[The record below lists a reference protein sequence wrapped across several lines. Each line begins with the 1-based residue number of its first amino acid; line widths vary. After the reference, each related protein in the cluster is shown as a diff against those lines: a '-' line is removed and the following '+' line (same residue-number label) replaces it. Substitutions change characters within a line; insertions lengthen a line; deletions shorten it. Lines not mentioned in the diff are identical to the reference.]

1 MSVNKEL
8 LATLQKAGA
17 AVFDA
22 DAQLKLAV
30 TRYGERVQAAV
41 ASNPFHL
48 GNDTLFE
55 NWKLVA
61 RLSQTVAA
69 MEEDLKNVYQMA
81 GALSDV
87 EPSLPELMPALSA
100 PAPGASEQATSPL
113 SVDGSLGAK
122 ALNEIVPQALALLPP
137 AHRPEVIHQS
147 GARQIEALRA
157 NYAAAGV
164 LAQLTPFIDDTA
176 QAFADADLVIC
187 RAGASTVTELAA
199 VGAAALFVPF
209 PSAVDDHQ
217 TINARFLVDQ
227 GAGWL
232 VPQSRLTP
240 QSLAELL
247 QKLDRPMLLEKA
259 MAAKK
264 LQKLEATQSIVEAC
278 EALSK

>member
-48 GNDTLFE
+48 GNETLFE
-55 NWKLVA
+55 NWKLVG

-100 PAPGASEQATSPL
+100 PAPDASGQATSPL
-113 SVDGSLGAK
+113 SVDGSLAATDVKIKRKKRASVAKPGPALASPLPSNADRLLRHLRYVLKTKSFAPVKQAAVAK
-122 ALNEIVPQALALLPP
+122 ATGIPLGSMTAALKRL
-137 AHRPEVIHQS
+137 V
-147 GARQIEALRA
+147 
-157 NYAAAGV
+157 AAGHV
-164 LAQLTPFIDDTA
+164 QT
-176 QAFADADLVIC
+176 DASGMFKLV
-187 RAGASTVTELAA
+187 
-199 VGAAALFVPF
+199 
-209 PSAVDDHQ
+209 
-217 TINARFLVDQ
+217 
-227 GAGWL
+227 
-232 VPQSRLTP
+232 
-240 QSLAELL
+240 
-247 QKLDRPMLLEKA
+247 K
-259 MAAKK
+259 
-264 LQKLEATQSIVEAC
+264 
-278 EALSK
+278 

>member
-69 MEEDLKNVYQMA
+69 MEDDLKNVYQMA

-87 EPSLPELMPALSA
+87 EPALPELMPALSA
-100 PAPGASEQATSPL
+100 PGPAAVAETASPL
-113 SVDGSLGAK
+113 AADSKLAATDVKIKRKKRAAAAKPGPALASPMPSNADRLLKHLRYVLKTKSFAPVNQTAVAK
-122 ALNEIVPQALALLPP
+122 ATGIPLGSMTAALKRL
-137 AHRPEVIHQS
+137 V
-147 GARQIEALRA
+147 
-157 NYAAAGV
+157 AAGH
-164 LAQLTPFIDDTA
+164 L
-176 QAFADADLVIC
+176 QANTSGQFKLV
-187 RAGASTVTELAA
+187 
-199 VGAAALFVPF
+199 
-209 PSAVDDHQ
+209 
-217 TINARFLVDQ
+217 
-227 GAGWL
+227 
-232 VPQSRLTP
+232 
-240 QSLAELL
+240 
-247 QKLDRPMLLEKA
+247 
-259 MAAKK
+259 
-264 LQKLEATQSIVEAC
+264 
-278 EALSK
+278 

>member
-87 EPSLPELMPALSA
+87 EPSLP
-100 PAPGASEQATSPL
+100 L
-113 SVDGSLGAK
+113 SVDGSLAATDVKIKRKKRASVAKPGPALASPLPSNADRLLRHLRYVLKTKSFAPVKQAAVAK
-122 ALNEIVPQALALLPP
+122 ATGIPLGSMTAALKRL
-137 AHRPEVIHQS
+137 V
-147 GARQIEALRA
+147 
-157 NYAAAGV
+157 AAGHV
-164 LAQLTPFIDDTA
+164 QT
-176 QAFADADLVIC
+176 DASGMFKLV
-187 RAGASTVTELAA
+187 
-199 VGAAALFVPF
+199 
-209 PSAVDDHQ
+209 
-217 TINARFLVDQ
+217 
-227 GAGWL
+227 
-232 VPQSRLTP
+232 
-240 QSLAELL
+240 
-247 QKLDRPMLLEKA
+247 K
-259 MAAKK
+259 
-264 LQKLEATQSIVEAC
+264 
-278 EALSK
+278 